1 MRAAGHGCPHFSDNC
16 MKNQFRTVIVAL
28 FILGLGYLFMATKS
42 SKDTAG
48 RVVEP
53 QVADAGASELKS
65 LHGGE
70 GGEKIMD
77 RIKKAVNPYPEF
89 PLDTPDRQEWIR
101 NFPFSPTY
109 SEKDFFEASKY
120 YGPNGDFFGQDMKHV
135 EKAYRHG
142 FMRYFYENPSRFSR
156 PFEEIYKILK
166 SEGIEDNPMATA
178 LIFNDMMSYYRA
190 NEMDPNEIWD
200 ENDVDYEVEILP
212 DGREK
217 VKMVRKPR
225 TYSDLMGDLYEMVS
239 GKFLR
244 SQYWEGMDRVSEE
257 RARAIRD
264 RLFTEVDGS
273 GFIEA
278 RWHAFAYHQN
288 YENELKD
295 GDPMLI
301 K

>member
-1 MRAAGHGCPHFSDNC
+1 MRAAGHGCPHFFDNC
-16 MKNQFRTVIVAL
+16 MKIQVRTVIFAL

-42 SKDTAG
+42 SKNTAG
-48 RVVEP
+48 SGAAV
-53 QVADAGASELKS
+53 QAADAGASEPWS
-65 LHGGE
+65 QHGGE

-77 RIKKAVNPYPEF
+77 RIKNAVNPYPEF
-89 PLDTPDRQEWIR
+89 PLDTPDRQEWIK

-109 SEKDFFEASKY
+109 SEKDYFEASKY
-120 YGPNGDFFGQDMKHV
+120 YGPNGDLLGLDMKHV
-135 EKAYRHG
+135 EKVYRHG
-142 FMRYFYENPSRFSR
+142 FIRDLYENPSRFSR

-166 SEGIEDNPMATA
+166 SEGLEDNPMVTA

-200 ENDVDYEVEILP
+200 ENDYAYEL
-212 DGREK
+212 
-217 VKMVRKPR
+217 VKLENGEELVKLVQKPR
-225 TYSDLMGDLYEMVS
+225 SYADLMGDLHEMVS

-244 SQYWEGMDRVSEE
+244 SEFWEDMEQVSED

-264 RLFTEVDGS
+264 RLFQEIDGDA
-273 GFIEA
+273 FLEA
-278 RWHAFAYHQN
+278 RWHRFSYNQD